1 VRQFIF
7 DILVKDNTRVTFLF
21 VTLFYFYTIKGFY
34 IRLRNLTMKK
44 TALTLLCFSVLFVA
58 IAQVKPAQPNVGLKW
73 APTGLILGS
82 LSLQVEYNF
91 GTKTSLTAKIGLP
104 VSSHHSFEYNGDDAD
119 FNLKA
124 TSFLAGYRIYLGKQS
139 LRGLYFEPFFKYVH
153 QIGEGKTNSSLNG
166 RPVRFGFTNDYD
178 GVGVGAQLGAQ
189 FLIKNK
195 FVIDLFFLGP
205 EINAANNN
213 FRAVE
218 ATSSLLWTEPEA
230 EDAER
235 EIRDFLDK
243 FPFIRNNTKV
253 MVDRNN
259 RTVTAD
265 FKGALPGMRVGVS
278 FGVAF

>member
-1 VRQFIF
+1 MIKA
-7 DILVKDNTRVTFLF
+7 ILNILCSFLVF
-21 VTLFYFYTIKGFY
+21 GA
-34 IRLRNLTMKK
+34 
-44 TALTLLCFSVLFVA
+44 TAQERTTE
-58 IAQVKPAQPNVGLKW
+58 PNVTLKW

-82 LSLQVEYNF
+82 LSLQGEYNF
-91 GTKTSLTAKIGLP
+91 SSKASLTAKIGVP
-104 VSSHHSFEYNGDDAD
+104 ISSHHSFEYNEDDAD
-119 FNLKA
+119 FDLKA
-124 TSFLAGYRIYLGKQS
+124 TSFLAGYRMYLGKQH
-139 LRGLYFEPFFKYVH
+139 LRGLYIEPFFKYVH
-153 QIGEGKTNSSLNG
+153 HISEGNTKSSLNG
-166 RPVRFGFTNDYD
+166 RPVRFGFTNDYN

-213 FRAVE
+213 FKAVE
-218 ATSSLLWTEPEA
+218 VTSAVLWTEAEA
-230 EDAER
+230 IDAER

-253 MVDRNN
+253 MVDREN

-265 FKGALPGMRVGVS
+265 FKGALPGMRIGAS

>member
-1 VRQFIF
+1 
-7 DILVKDNTRVTFLF
+7 
-21 VTLFYFYTIKGFY
+21 
-34 IRLRNLTMKK
+34 MKK
-44 TALTLLCFSVLFVA
+44 PILIIFCSFILLGAVA
-58 IAQVKPAQPNVGLKW
+58 QEKSINPNVTLKW

-82 LSLQVEYNF
+82 LSLQGEYNF
-91 GTKTSLTAKIGLP
+91 SSKASLTAKIGVP
-104 VSSHHSFEYNGDDAD
+104 ISSHHSFDYNGDDAD
-119 FNLKA
+119 FDLKA
-124 TSFLAGYRIYLGKQS
+124 TSFLAGYRMYLSKHH

-153 QIGEGKTNSSLNG
+153 HIGEGETNSSLNG
-166 RPVRFGFTNDYD
+166 RPVRFGFTNDYN

-213 FRAVE
+213 FKAVE
-218 ATSSLLWTEPEA
+218 ATSSLSWTEAEA
-230 EDAER
+230 QDAER
-235 EIRDFLDK
+235 EIRDFIDK

-259 RTVTAD
+259 RTVTTE
-265 FKGALPGMRVGVS
+265 FKGALPGMRIGAS

>member
-1 VRQFIF
+1 MKNTVLI
-7 DILVKDNTRVTFLF
+7 ILCLPLF
-21 VTLFYFYTIKGFY
+21 FGA
-34 IRLRNLTMKK
+34 
-44 TALTLLCFSVLFVA
+44 TA
-58 IAQVKPAQPNVGLKW
+58 QEKPNEPNVSLKW

-82 LSLQVEYNF
+82 LSLQGEYNF

-104 VSSHHSFEYNGDDAD
+104 VSSRHSFEYNDDDAD

-124 TSFLAGYRIYLGKQS
+124 TSFLAGYRMYLGKEH
-139 LRGLYFEPFFKYVH
+139 LKGLYFEPFFKYVH
-153 QIGEGKTNSSLNG
+153 HISEGQTNSSLNG

-213 FRAVE
+213 FKAVE
-218 ATSSLLWTEPEA
+218 KTSSLLWTEAEA
-230 EDAER
+230 QDAEG

-243 FPFIRNNTKV
+243 FPFIRNNTEV

-259 RTVTAD
+259 RTVSAD
-265 FKGALPGMRVGVS
+265 FKGALPGMRIGVS